1 MCAVISCPF
10 WAGWLN
16 KITAH
21 TPATSQI
28 LRNPKNSQISKN
40 FWRAAPPKTYRNS
53 CALPLR
59 RRAAAREVQFRSL
72 RNPPSLGEE

>member
-21 TPATSQI
+21 TPASTDSNYTHI
-28 LRNPKNSQISKN
+28 KKLRSEHPVCLFDRIS
-40 FWRAAPPKTYRNS
+40 
-53 CALPLR
+53 
-59 RRAAAREVQFRSL
+59 
-72 RNPPSLGEE
+72 G